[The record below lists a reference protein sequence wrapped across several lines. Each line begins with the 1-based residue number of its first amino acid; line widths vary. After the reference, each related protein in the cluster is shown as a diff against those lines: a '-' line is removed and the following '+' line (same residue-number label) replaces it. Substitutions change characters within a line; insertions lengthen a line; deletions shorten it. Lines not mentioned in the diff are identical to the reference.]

1 MNKGV
6 SGALALIL
14 LWIAFAGFFVSF
26 HPGGIAD
33 PMFVTKDNPK
43 GQARNPVDVLLWLIK
58 RATQGVPAAA
68 QGAGANADA
77 GDTSPA
83 PAPVTVT

>member
-14 LWIAFAGFFVSF
+14 LWVAFAAFFVSF
-26 HPGGIAD
+26 HPGGITD
-33 PMFVTKDNPK
+33 PSFITETNPK

-58 RATQGVPAAA
+58 RATQGVAPKE
-68 QGAGANADA
+68 QGAGAQADA
-77 GDTSPA
+77 GATDSTQQVS
-83 PAPVTVT
+83 VI

>member
-1 MNKGV
+1 VNKGV

-26 HPGGIAD
+26 HPGGISD
-33 PMFVTKDNPK
+33 PMFVTKTNPK

-58 RATQGVPAAA
+58 RATQGVPAAE
-68 QGAGANADA
+68 QGAGAQADA
-77 GDTSPA
+77 GDTSTTQQ
-83 PAPVTVT
+83 PVTVT

>member
-26 HPGGIAD
+26 HPGGISD
-33 PMFVTKDNPK
+33 PMFVTKSNPK

-77 GDTSPA
+77 GQADTS